1 MVAVMWDDE
10 VWLPPNITWEYFDHD
25 DRCLTALH
33 HIHHIKNKI
42 NNKDFSNHKCGLV
55 FVNLLELGF

>member
-33 HIHHIKNKI
+33 HICVNSKI
-42 NNKDFSNHKCGLV
+42 NDKVVVFCTEALV
-55 FVNLLELGF
+55 STCQSA

>member
-25 DRCLTALH
+25 DRLFDSFASYQQQ
-33 HIHHIKNKI
+33 NQ
-42 NNKDFSNHKCGLV
+42 
-55 FVNLLELGF
+55 

>member
-25 DRCLTALH
+25 DRLFDIIYITSTTKLITKVVLNISA
-33 HIHHIKNKI
+33 
-42 NNKDFSNHKCGLV
+42 G
-55 FVNLLELGF
+55 

>member
-1 MVAVMWDDE
+1 MVAVRWDDE

-33 HIHHIKNKI
+33 HMYINNKI
-42 NNKDFSNHKCGLV
+42 NDKVVVFCTETLV
-55 FVNLLELGF
+55 ST